1 MLKRMVALN
10 AAVLLTACPMPQTV
24 VRTADTRPRIAV
36 VGAPVG
42 SVLFVDGQRVGEA
55 AAYGGQPNVLIVE
68 PGSHDVDLR
77 DAAGTVLFRQRVFV
91 EGELKTIRVH

>member
-1 MLKRMVALN
+1 
-10 AAVLLTACPMPQTV
+10 
-24 VRTADTRPRIAV
+24 
-36 VGAPVG
+36 
-42 SVLFVDGQRVGEA
+42 VGEA